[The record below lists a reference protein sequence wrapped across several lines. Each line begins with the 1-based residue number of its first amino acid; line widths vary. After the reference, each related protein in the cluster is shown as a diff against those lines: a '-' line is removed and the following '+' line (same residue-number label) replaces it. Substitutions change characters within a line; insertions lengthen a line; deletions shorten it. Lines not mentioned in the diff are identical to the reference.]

1 MNRMSLI
8 IRQKILSIV
17 FIIISLAG
25 GVSIFFYINDLK
37 ENIPENIS
45 YNQIFIARA
54 DIRKNEEI
62 AAELLEEQKIPAN
75 IFGDKF
81 IVDKNE
87 IIGKTTA
94 VDILEG
100 EIITKDKLKGKSS
113 GNGFNLSFSSYI
125 PYDLRAVS
133 IPVNFYGNKSLIK
146 EGDKVDLISTYYEPA
161 SSVLYSETLLTEK
174 EVILIESNLKGSYPE
189 NEGGNESFMLG
200 SVADS
205 GLLDSYSGNSLV
217 ITFYLSKSEAEEVF
231 MATERGTVNLSICC
245 RN

>member
-100 EIITKDKLKGKSS
+100 EIITKDKLEGKSS

-189 NEGGNESFMLG
+189 NEGGDGSFLLG

-205 GLLDSYSGNSLV
+205 GLLNSYSGNSLV

-231 MATERGTVNLSICC
+231 MAIERGTVNLSICC

>member
-25 GVSIFFYINDLK
+25 GVAIFFYINNLK
-37 ENIPENIS
+37 ENIPEEVS
-45 YNQIFIARA
+45 YNQVFIARA
-54 DIRKNEEI
+54 DIRKDEEI
-62 AAELLEEQKIPAN
+62 TAELLEEQKIPAN

-81 IVDKNE
+81 IIDKNE
-87 IIGKTTA
+87 IIGETA
-94 VDILEG
+94 VLDILKG
-100 EIITKDKLKGKSS
+100 EIITKDKLERESS

-133 IPVNFYGNKSLIK
+133 IPVNFYGNKSLIN

-174 EVILIESNLKGSYPE
+174 EIILIENNLNESYPE
-189 NEGGNESFMLG
+189 NEGSNESFLLG
-200 SVADS
+200 SVTDS
-205 GLLDSYSGNSLV
+205 DLLNSYSENSLV

-231 MATERGTVNLSICC
+231 MAIERGTVNLSICC